1 MAAKTVV
8 GVVVTHKKKLRLNPR
23 DSRNLSI
30 TSDKLRALLHEAWKN
45 GNESYTN
52 HEDHDGTQE
61 RYDYV
66 DSVMIQKGYK
76 QVEA

>member
-1 MAAKTVV
+1 MSAKTVV
-8 GVVVTHKKKLRLNPR
+8 GVVVTQKKKLRLKPR
-23 DSRNLSI
+23 DTRHLSI

-45 GNESYTN
+45 GNDSYLN
-52 HEDHDGTQE
+52 HEDEDGTQQ

-66 DSVMIQKGYK
+66 DNVMVERGYK